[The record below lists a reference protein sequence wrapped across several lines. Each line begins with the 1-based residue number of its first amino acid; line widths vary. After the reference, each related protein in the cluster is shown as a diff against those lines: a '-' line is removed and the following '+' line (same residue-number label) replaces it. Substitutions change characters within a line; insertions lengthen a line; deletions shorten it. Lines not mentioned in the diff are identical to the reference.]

1 MMKQID
7 LKNSLMKRVLMHLNL
22 ELVLNVEEGLMNGK
36 EERLVL

>member
-22 ELVLNVEEGLMNGK
+22 ELVQNVEEGSMNGK
-36 EERLVL
+36 EERLV